1 MAIAFAIVISV
12 AVLLY
17 VFSRL
22 TRARSGAAPPQENEP
37 RRSRR
42 QRKLD
47 KLREMD
53 PLPEP
58 RSMFDIM
65 MEEAADLGVNEIP
78 GGEGLEVPV
87 KLKVCRRDASVREG
101 CEGEV
106 RYAVADG
113 IDPAHATVDE
123 VRLVCVET
131 APVETAQIETPSEA
145 DAAADTPAD
154 QPDEPPQTP
163 PDPDEPAPEN
173 GLHLPDDERHATG

>member
-1 MAIAFAIVISV
+1 MAIAFAIIISV

-17 VFSRL
+17 VFGRL
-22 TRARSGAAPPQENEP
+22 TRARSGVAPPQEKEP

-65 MEEAADLGVNEIP
+65 MEEAADLGVDDIP
-78 GGEGLEVPV
+78 GGDGLEVPV
-87 KLKVCRRDASVREG
+87 KLKVCRRDARVRAE
-101 CEGEV
+101 CDGEV

-113 IDPAHATVDE
+113 IDPALATVDD
-123 VRLVCVET
+123 VRLV
-131 APVETAQIETPSEA
+131 PL
-145 DAAADTPAD
+145 
-154 QPDEPPQTP
+154 
-163 PDPDEPAPEN
+163 EPAPALTATPPATPEAQEIP
-173 GLHLPDDERHATG
+173 GEQADEAPEDGADAPDDEHHAAT